1 MGEMNDMGALQ
12 ELATKNANVAHLFT
26 QVLDEEVGPIR
37 TSLKDVEERLGA
49 ETKQH
54 IERLEGQ
61 IRTNEAEMKA
71 LKTIINRPGT
81 VGGFD
86 DHEEKAN
93 AKARSAAFLKA
104 LKYNWGA
111 LSAEEKKHVPHDNV
125 FGLAQGE
132 KVGHGQSAE
141 HKTMFGSDATTGGFL
156 ATPEVADELIKLVVQ
171 ISDFYSLVTVR
182 MTANPWVMIRKRIQT
197 GSASRTPEQA
207 TRTETQTPKFGMVQ
221 VTPYTAYALTKISTQ
236 DLDDSELDLPA
247 FIMAEFAE
255 QFAKLVGYEIANGTG
270 SGANQCQGFLQDAD
284 ITGTAY
290 SGSGGATGYTTSAAV
305 GGFGYADLIDLVHA
319 TKPAYRKGASWAFT
333 TETLGDMRKLTD
345 SMNRPLWGPMGGD
358 LPGQLLQ
365 YPYEEMI
372 DMPSVASG
380 NFPIAF
386 ANWQKWYTIVV
397 RKQVSVRVL
406 QERYA
411 DEDAMGYMGYYRF
424 GGNVTLSEAGH
435 VLKIA

>member
-1 MGEMNDMGALQ
+1 MGALQ
-12 ELATKNANVAHLFT
+12 DLATKNASVAHLFT
-26 QVLDEEVGPIR
+26 QVLDEEVGPLR
-37 TSLKDVEERLGA
+37 TDLNEVKAKMSA
-49 ETKQH
+49 ETKQYV
-54 IERLEGQ
+54 ERLEKMQ
-61 IRTNEAEMKA
+61 RETEAELKA
-71 LKTIINRPGT
+71 LKTIINRPGF

-86 DHEEKAN
+86 SPEEKA
-93 AKARSAAFLKA
+93 KARTAAFTKA
-104 LKYNWGA
+104 LKYTWGA
-111 LSAEEKKHVPHDNV
+111 LDAEEKKLVPHDNT

-132 KVGHGQSAE
+132 KIGHGQNTE

-156 ATPEVADELIKLVVQ
+156 ATPEVADELIKAIVQ
-171 ISDFYSLVTVR
+171 ISDFHSLVNVR
-182 MTANPWVMIRKRIQT
+182 MTANPWVMIRKRTQT

-221 VTPYTAYALTKISTQ
+221 VTPYAGYALTKISTQ

-247 FIMAEFAE
+247 FIMGEFAE
-255 QFAKLVGYEIANGTG
+255 QFAKLEGYEIALGTG
-270 SGANQCQGFLQDAD
+270 SGANQCQGFLQDSD
-284 ITGTAY
+284 IISTAY
-290 SGSGGATGYTTSAAV
+290 PGTGGTTGYTTSAAV
-305 GGFGYADLIDLVHA
+305 GGFNFLDLVNLQHA
-319 TKPAYRKGASWAFT
+319 LKPAYRKGSVWAFA
-333 TETLGDMRKLTD
+333 TETLADIRVMTD
-345 SMNRPLWGPMGGD
+345 SVNRPIIWPASADLATSLMG
-358 LPGQLLQ
+358 

-386 ANWQKWYTIVV
+386 ANWKKWYTLVI

-411 DEDAMGYMGYYRF
+411 DEDAIGYMGYYRF

>member
-1 MGEMNDMGALQ
+1 MGALQ
-12 ELATKNANVAHLFT
+12 DLATKNATVAHLFT
-26 QVLDEEVGPIR
+26 QVLDEEVGPLR
-37 TSLKDVEERLGA
+37 TSLKEVEERMSA
-49 ETKQH
+49 EAKEY

-61 IRTNEAEMKA
+61 IRTAEAEMKA
-71 LKTIINRPGT
+71 LKTVMNRPGT
-81 VGGFD
+81 IGFD

-93 AKARSAAFLKA
+93 VKARSAAFLKA

-111 LSAEEKKHVPHDNV
+111 LSAEEKKLVPHDSA

-132 KVGHGQSAE
+132 KVGHGQNTE

-171 ISDFYSLVTVR
+171 ISDFHSLVTVR
-182 MTANPWVMIRKRIQT
+182 MTANPWVMIRKRTQT

-221 VTPYTAYALTKISTQ
+221 VTPYAAYGLTKISTQ

-247 FIMAEFAE
+247 FIMGEFAE
-255 QFAKLVGYEIANGTG
+255 QFAKLEGYEIANGTG
-270 SGANQCQGFLQDAD
+270 AGANQCQGFLQDTD
-284 ITGTAY
+284 IISTAY
-290 SGSGGATGYTTSAAV
+290 SGTGGATGYTLSSAV
-305 GGFGYADLIDLVHA
+305 GGFTYPDLVVLQHA
-319 TKPAYRKGASWAFT
+319 LKPAYRKGAVWAFT
-333 TETLGDMRKLTD
+333 TETLGDMRQLTD
-345 SMNRPLWGPMGGD
+345 SQNRPLWGPMGAD
-358 LPGQLLQ
+358 MPGQLMG
-365 YPYEEMI
+365 YPYREMV
-372 DMPSVASG
+372 DMPALSSG

-386 ANWQKWYTIVV
+386 ANWQKWYTLVV

-411 DEDAMGYMGYYRF
+411 DEDAFGYMGYYRF